1 MFCAKLRAWPHN
13 SLWPRL
19 FLIDGLDIKKYE
31 RKETDR
37 KREGERR
44 RKSKR
49 LGREK
54 GQMERQ
60 TGEQFGKQRD
70 RTAYCATYR

>member
-31 RKETDR
+31 RKETG
-37 KREGERR
+37 KKKERERG

-70 RTAYCATYR
+70 RTAKPDLYR